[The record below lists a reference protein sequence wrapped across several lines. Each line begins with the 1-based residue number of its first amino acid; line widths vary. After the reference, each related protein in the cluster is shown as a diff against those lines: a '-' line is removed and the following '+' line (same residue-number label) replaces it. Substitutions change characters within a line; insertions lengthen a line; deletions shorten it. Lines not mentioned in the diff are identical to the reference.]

1 MKKRISILLTTLAV
15 MLICAAPAFASEP
28 IYLEINGTIVTPA
41 AAPVIENGTTL
52 VPIRII
58 SQNLGCKVDW
68 DASTQGISIT
78 KDDKVINLKIGE
90 TSATVNGE
98 NQSLSVAP
106 KIIDSTTMVPIRF
119 ISQNLDA
126 YVNWDADSRTVQVS
140 KTNNFTKPD
149 VPATS
154 TTPTKPAAATTGEKN
169 ALAKANSYLNF
180 SAFSYK
186 SLIDQLEYEGF
197 TASEAKY
204 GADNCGANWNEQALR
219 KAKNYL
225 DFSAFSYSGLVGQL
239 EYEEFTHEQAVYGV
253 DNCGANWNE
262 QAAKKAESYLE
273 FSAFSRQGLIDQ
285 LKYEGF
291 TAEQA
296 EYGVKAVGY

>member
-41 AAPVIENGTTL
+41 AALVIENGTTL

-78 KDDKVINLKIGE
+78 KDDKVINLKIRE
-90 TSATVNGE
+90 TSATVNRGKSIFVCPPQ
-98 NQSLSVAP
+98 NHYT
-106 KIIDSTTMVPIRF
+106 TTMVPIRF

-154 TTPTKPAAATTGEKN
+154 TTPTKPAAATTGEKMHLPKQI
-169 ALAKANSYLNF
+169 A
-180 SAFSYK
+180 
-186 SLIDQLEYEGF
+186 
-197 TASEAKY
+197 T
-204 GADNCGANWNEQALR
+204 
-219 KAKNYL
+219 
-225 DFSAFSYSGLVGQL
+225 
-239 EYEEFTHEQAVYGV
+239 
-253 DNCGANWNE
+253 
-262 QAAKKAESYLE
+262 
-273 FSAFSRQGLIDQ
+273 
-285 LKYEGF
+285 
-291 TAEQA
+291 
-296 EYGVKAVGY
+296 